1 MSVCRK
7 LFPNNSPI
15 VNFKINTPEQFI
27 LKSGIPV
34 FFYNHNYLK
43 LVKFTILNNFNP
55 FENDPCVNYFVKKM
69 FLEGCEK
76 HNHTEIA
83 NIIDFYGADMN
94 ITATPDA
101 NIISF
106 TVLKEYFNYIFEL
119 LCEILNSPSFEVDR
133 LEYIKTKKI
142 QELKIENTK
151 NKTIAY
157 KTFKK
162 ELFGNRNYGY
172 SLNEEDIK
180 KVKVYDLKNNFS
192 QFWLNNTQIFITGD
206 IDENLLK
213 NIGKNIPDNLNFSN
227 DNFFNNK
234 IESINSSKIININ
247 KQDSE
252 QVSMCLG
259 HALPNNEDSKKLW
272 CTVAFLGGYFG
283 SRLMKNIRERN
294 GYTYGISAQIVN
306 YHYVKYLLIKTSAK
320 KEFKEAIIE
329 EIRKEIIFLQNE
341 KISEEELNGFKQYF
355 LGNMLA
361 TFSNVFSDMEYSVT
375 IKMLSLEE
383 DYYQKLFETIKNISG
398 EEINYIAKKYLNSD
412 KFVQV
417 FVG

>member
-1 MSVCRK
+1 MSVNRN
-7 LFPNNSPI
+7 LFTNNFSI
-15 VNFKINTPEQFI
+15 DNFKINTPEQFF
-27 LKSGIPV
+27 LKSGTPV
-34 FFYNHNYLK
+34 FFYNHNDLK
-43 LVKFTILNNFNP
+43 LVRFTILNNFNT
-55 FENDPCVNYFVKKM
+55 FENDLCINYFVKKM
-69 FLEGCEK
+69 LLEGCEK
-76 HNHTEIA
+76 HSHTEIA
-83 NIIDFYGADMN
+83 DIIDFYGADIN

-106 TVLKEYFNYIFEL
+106 TVLREYFNDIFEL
-119 LCEILNSPSFEVDR
+119 LCDILKEPLFNEDR
-133 LEYIKTKKI
+133 LEYIKNKKI

-162 ELFGNRNYGY
+162 ELFGNSNYGY

-180 KVKVYDLKNNFS
+180 KVTTCDLKNNFS

-213 NIGKNIPDNLNFSN
+213 NIDKNIPDSLNFSN
-227 DNFFNNK
+227 DNFLNNK
-234 IESINSSKIININ
+234 IESVISSKIININ

-259 HALPNNEDSKKLW
+259 HILINDENYQKLW
-272 CTVAFLGGYFG
+272 CTIAFLGGYFG
-283 SRLMKNIRERN
+283 SRLMKNIREKN
-294 GYTYGISAQIVN
+294 GYTYGISAQIVSHR
-306 YHYVKYLLIKTSAK
+306 YAKYLLIKTSAK
-320 KEFKEAIIE
+320 KEFKEAII
-329 EIRKEIIFLQNE
+329 KEIKKEITLLQNE

-361 TFSNVFSDMEYSVT
+361 TFSNVFSDMEHFVT
-375 IKMLSLEE
+375 IRMLNLEQ
-383 DYYQKLFETIKNISG
+383 DYYPKLFEIIKNISG
-398 EEINYIAKKYLNSD
+398 DEINYIAKKYLNPD

>member
-1 MSVCRK
+1 MSVSRK
-7 LFPNNSPI
+7 LFPKNSQI

-69 FLEGCEK
+69 LLEGCEK
-76 HNHTEIA
+76 YNHTEIA
-83 NIIDFYGADMN
+83 DIINFYGADIN

-106 TVLKEYFNYIFEL
+106 TVLREYFNDIFEL
-119 LCEILNSPSFEVDR
+119 LYEILKEPLFNEDR
-133 LEYIKTKKI
+133 LEYIKNKKI

-157 KTFKK
+157 KTLKK
-162 ELFGNRNYGY
+162 ELFKDCNYGY

-180 KVKVYDLKNNFS
+180 KVTTCDLKNNFS
-192 QFWLNNTQIFITGD
+192 QFWLNNTQMFITGD
-206 IDENLLK
+206 INENLLK
-213 NIGKNIPDNLNFSN
+213 NIDKNIPDSLNFSN

-234 IESINSSKIININ
+234 IESTNSSKIININ

-259 HALPNNEDSKKLW
+259 HTLPNNEDSKKLW

-306 YHYVKYLLIKTSAK
+306 YRYVKYLLIKTSAK

-361 TFSNVFSDMEYSVT
+361 TFSNVFSDMVHSVT
-375 IKMLSLEE
+375 VKMLSLEE

-398 EEINYIAKKYLNSD
+398 EEINHIAKKYLNPD

>member
-1 MSVCRK
+1 MSVSRK
-7 LFPNNSPI
+7 LFPKNSPI
-15 VNFKINTPEQFI
+15 VNFEINTPEQFI

-34 FFYNHNYLK
+34 FFYNYNYLK

-69 FLEGCEK
+69 LLEGCEK

-83 NIIDFYGADMN
+83 DIIDFYGADIN
-94 ITATPDA
+94 ITATTDA

-106 TVLKEYFNYIFEL
+106 TVLREYFNDIFNL
-119 LCEILNSPSFEVDR
+119 LCEILKELLFNEDR
-133 LEYIKTKKI
+133 LEYIKDKKI

-180 KVKVYDLKNNFS
+180 KVTTCNLKSHYS

-206 IDENLLK
+206 IDEKLLK
-213 NIGKNIPDNLNFSN
+213 DLDKNIPDSLNFSN

-234 IESINSSKIININ
+234 IESVISSKIININ

-306 YHYVKYLLIKTSAK
+306 YRYVKYLLIKTSAK

-329 EIRKEIIFLQNE
+329 EIRKEITLLQNE

-361 TFSNVFSDMEYSVT
+361 TFSNVFSDMVHSVT
-375 IKMLSLEE
+375 VKMLNFEE

-398 EEINYIAKKYLNSD
+398 EEINHIAKKYLNPE

-417 FVG
+417 FIG

>member
-1 MSVCRK
+1 MSVSRK
-7 LFPNNSPI
+7 LFPKNSPI
-15 VNFKINTPEQFI
+15 VNFEINTPEQFI

-83 NIIDFYGADMN
+83 DIIDFYGADMN
-94 ITATPDA
+94 ITATTDA

-106 TVLKEYFNYIFEL
+106 TVLKEYFNDIFEL
-119 LCEILNSPSFEVDR
+119 LCDILNSPSFEGDR

-162 ELFGNRNYGY
+162 GLLGNRNYGY

-206 IDENLLK
+206 IDEKLLK
-213 NIGKNIPDNLNFSN
+213 NIDKNIPDNLNFSN
-227 DNFFNNK
+227 DSFLNGEIQLNHSGK
-234 IESINSSKIININ
+234 KININ

-306 YHYVKYLLIKTSAK
+306 YRYVKYLLIKTSAK

-329 EIRKEIIFLQNE
+329 EIRKEITILQNE

-361 TFSNVFSDMEYSVT
+361 TFSNIFSDMEHSVT

-398 EEINYIAKKYLNSD
+398 EEINHIAKKYLNPD

>member
-1 MSVCRK
+1 MSVSRK
-7 LFPNNSPI
+7 LFSNNSPI

-69 FLEGCEK
+69 LLEGCEK
-76 HNHTEIA
+76 YNHTEIA
-83 NIIDFYGADMN
+83 DIIDFYGADMN

-106 TVLKEYFNYIFEL
+106 TVLKEYFIYIFEL
-119 LCEILNSPSFEVDR
+119 LCDILKEPLFNEDR
-133 LEYIKTKKI
+133 LEYIKNKKI
-142 QELKIENTK
+142 QKLKIGNTK
-151 NKTIAY
+151 SKNIAF

-162 ELFGNRNYGY
+162 ELFGNSNYGY

-206 IDENLLK
+206 IDEKLLK
-213 NIGKNIPDNLNFSN
+213 NIDKNIPDNLNFSN

-234 IESINSSKIININ
+234 IESVNSSKIININ

-283 SRLMKNIRERN
+283 SRLMKNIREKN

-306 YHYVKYLLIKTSAK
+306 YRYVKYLLIKTSAK

-361 TFSNVFSDMEYSVT
+361 TFSNVFSDMEHSVT

-398 EEINYIAKKYLNSD
+398 EEINHIAKKYLNPD

>member
-119 LCEILNSPSFEVDR
+119 LCDILNSTSFEVDR

-213 NIGKNIPDNLNFSN
+213 NIDKNIPDSLNFSN
-227 DNFFNNK
+227 DNFLNNK
-234 IESINSSKIININ
+234 IESVNSSKIININ

-283 SRLMKNIRERN
+283 SRLMKNIREKN

-306 YHYVKYLLIKTSAK
+306 YRYVKYLLIKTSAK

-329 EIRKEIIFLQNE
+329 EIRKEITLKKKK

-361 TFSNVFSDMEYSVT
+361 TFSNVFSDMEHSVT

-383 DYYQKLFETIKNISG
+383 DYYQKLFETIKKISG
-398 EEINYIAKKYLNSD
+398 EEINHIAKKYLNPD
-412 KFVQV
+412 MFVQV
-417 FVG
+417 FVE

>member
-1 MSVCRK
+1 MSVSRK
-7 LFPNNSPI
+7 LSPKNSPI

-83 NIIDFYGADMN
+83 DIIDFYGADMN

-106 TVLKEYFNYIFEL
+106 TVLKEYFNNIFEL
-119 LCEILNSPSFEVDR
+119 LCDILNSPSFEGDR
-133 LEYIKTKKI
+133 LEYVKTKKI

-151 NKTIAY
+151 NKTIAF

-162 ELFGNRNYGY
+162 ELFEDCKYGY
-172 SLNEEDIK
+172 SITEEDIK

-213 NIGKNIPDNLNFSN
+213 DIDKNIPDNLKFSN
-227 DNFFNNK
+227 DSFLNGEIQLNHSGK
-234 IESINSSKIININ
+234 KININ

-259 HALPNNEDSKKLW
+259 HTLPNNEDSKKLW
-272 CTVAFLGGYFG
+272 CTIAFLGGYFG
-283 SRLMKNIRERN
+283 SRLMKNIREKN

-306 YHYVKYLLIKTSAK
+306 YRYVKYLLIKTSAK

-329 EIRKEIIFLQNE
+329 EIKKEIIFLQNE

-361 TFSNVFSDMEYSVT
+361 TFSNVFSDMEHSVT
-375 IKMLSLEE
+375 VKMLSLEE

-398 EEINYIAKKYLNSD
+398 EEINHIAKKYLNPD

>member
-1 MSVCRK
+1 MSVNRK
-7 LFPNNSPI
+7 LFPKNSQI

-69 FLEGCEK
+69 LLEGCEK
-76 HNHTEIA
+76 YNHTEIA
-83 NIIDFYGADMN
+83 DIIDFYGADIN
-94 ITATPDA
+94 ITVTPDA

-119 LCEILNSPSFEVDR
+119 LCDILNFPSFEVDR
-133 LEYIKTKKI
+133 LEYVKTKKI
-142 QELKIENTK
+142 QELKIGNTK
-151 NKTIAY
+151 SKNIAF

-162 ELFGNRNYGY
+162 ELFEDCNYGY

-180 KVKVYDLKNNFS
+180 KVKVCDLKNNYS
-192 QFWLNNTQIFITGD
+192 QFWLNNTQIFITGN

-213 NIGKNIPDNLNFSN
+213 NIDKNIPDNLNFSN

-259 HALPNNEDSKKLW
+259 HVLPNNEDFKKLW

-306 YHYVKYLLIKTSAK
+306 YRYVKYLLIKTSAK

-329 EIRKEIIFLQNE
+329 EIKKEITLLQNE
-341 KISEEELNGFKQYF
+341 KISEEEMNGFKQYF

-361 TFSNVFSDMEYSVT
+361 TFSNIFSDMEHSVT
-375 IKMLSLEE
+375 IKMLNFEE

-398 EEINYIAKKYLNSD
+398 EEINYIAKKYLNPD

>member
-1 MSVCRK
+1 MSVNRK
-7 LFPNNSPI
+7 LFSNNSQI
-15 VNFKINTPEQFI
+15 VNFEINTPEQFI
-27 LKSGIPV
+27 LKSGIPL
-34 FFYNHNYLK
+34 FFYNHNDLK

-55 FENDPCVNYFVKKM
+55 FENDLCVNYFVKKM
-69 FLEGCEK
+69 LLEGCEK
-76 HNHTEIA
+76 YNHTEIA
-83 NIIDFYGADMN
+83 DIIDFYGADIN

-106 TVLKEYFNYIFEL
+106 TVLKEYFNNIFEL
-119 LCEILNSPSFEVDR
+119 LCDILKEPLFNEDR
-133 LEYIKTKKI
+133 LEYIKNKKI
-142 QELKIENTK
+142 QKLKIGNTK
-151 NKTIAY
+151 SKNIAF

-162 ELFGNRNYGY
+162 ELFGNSNYGY

-206 IDENLLK
+206 INEKLLK
-213 NIGKNIPDNLNFSN
+213 NIDKNIPDNLNFSN

-234 IESINSSKIININ
+234 IESVNSSKIININ

-306 YHYVKYLLIKTSAK
+306 YRYVKYLLIKTSAK

-329 EIRKEIIFLQNE
+329 EIRKEITLLQNE

-361 TFSNVFSDMEYSVT
+361 TFSNVFSDMEHSVT

-398 EEINYIAKKYLNSD
+398 EEINHIAKKYLNLD

>member
-1 MSVCRK
+1 MSVNRK
-7 LFPNNSPI
+7 LFPKNSPI
-15 VNFKINTPEQFI
+15 VNFEINTTEQFI

-43 LVKFTILNNFNP
+43 LVKFTILNNFNT

-69 FLEGCEK
+69 LLEGCEK
-76 HNHTEIA
+76 YNHTEIA
-83 NIIDFYGADMN
+83 DIINFYGADIN

-119 LCEILNSPSFEVDR
+119 LCEILKEPLFNEDR
-133 LEYIKTKKI
+133 LEYIKNKKI

-180 KVKVYDLKNNFS
+180 KVTTCDLKSHFS

-206 IDENLLK
+206 IDEKLLK
-213 NIGKNIPDNLNFSN
+213 NINKNIPDNLKFSN
-227 DNFFNNK
+227 DSFLNDEIKLNH
-234 IESINSSKIININ
+234 SRKIININ

-259 HALPNNEDSKKLW
+259 HILINDENYQKLW

-283 SRLMKNIRERN
+283 SRLMKNIREKN

-306 YHYVKYLLIKTSAK
+306 YRYEKYLLIKTSAK

-361 TFSNVFSDMEYSVT
+361 TFSNVFSDMVHSVT
-375 IKMLSLEE
+375 VKMLNFEE

-398 EEINYIAKKYLNSD
+398 EEINYIAKKYLNPD

>member
-7 LFPNNSPI
+7 LFPKNSPI
-15 VNFKINTPEQFI
+15 VNFKINTSEQFI

-43 LVKFTILNNFNP
+43 LVKFTILNNFIP
-55 FENDPCVNYFVKKM
+55 FENDPCVNYFIKKM
-69 FLEGCEK
+69 LLEGCEK
-76 HNHTEIA
+76 YNHTEIA
-83 NIIDFYGADMN
+83 DIIDFYGADIN

-106 TVLKEYFNYIFEL
+106 TVLREYFNDIFEL
-119 LCEILNSPSFEVDR
+119 LCDILKDPLFNEDR
-133 LEYIKTKKI
+133 LEYIKNKKI

-162 ELFGNRNYGY
+162 ELFKDCKYGY

-206 IDENLLK
+206 IDEKLLK
-213 NIGKNIPDNLNFSN
+213 DIDKNIPDNLKFSN
-227 DNFFNNK
+227 DSFLNGEIQLNHSGK
-234 IESINSSKIININ
+234 KININ

-259 HALPNNEDSKKLW
+259 HVLPNNEDSKKLW
-272 CTVAFLGGYFG
+272 CTIAFLGGYFG

-306 YHYVKYLLIKTSAK
+306 YRYVKYLLIKTSAK

-329 EIRKEIIFLQNE
+329 EIRKEITLLQNE

-361 TFSNVFSDMEYSVT
+361 TFSNVFSDMVHSVT
-375 IKMLSLEE
+375 IKMLNLEE

-398 EEINYIAKKYLNSD
+398 EEINHIAKKYLNPD

-417 FVG
+417 FVR

>member
-1 MSVCRK
+1 MSVNRK
-7 LFPNNSPI
+7 LFTNNFSI
-15 VNFKINTPEQFI
+15 DSFKINTSEQFI

-34 FFYNHNYLK
+34 FFYNHNDLK

-55 FENDPCVNYFVKKM
+55 FENDLCVNYFVKKM
-69 FLEGCEK
+69 LLEGCEK
-76 HNHTEIA
+76 YNHTEIA
-83 NIIDFYGADMN
+83 DIIDFYGADIN

-106 TVLKEYFNYIFEL
+106 TVLREYCNYIFEL
-119 LCEILNSPSFEVDR
+119 LCDILNSPSFEGDR

-180 KVKVYDLKNNFS
+180 KVTTCDLKNNFS

-213 NIGKNIPDNLNFSN
+213 NIDKNIPDSLNFSN
-227 DNFFNNK
+227 DNFLNNK
-234 IESINSSKIININ
+234 IESVISSKIININ

-259 HALPNNEDSKKLW
+259 HILINDENYQKLW
-272 CTVAFLGGYFG
+272 CTIAFLGGYFG
-283 SRLMKNIRERN
+283 SRLMKNIREKN
-294 GYTYGISAQIVN
+294 GYTYGISAQIVSHR
-306 YHYVKYLLIKTSAK
+306 YAKYLLIKTSAK
-320 KEFKEAIIE
+320 KEFKEAII
-329 EIRKEIIFLQNE
+329 KEIKKEITLLQNE

-361 TFSNVFSDMEYSVT
+361 TFSNVFSDMEHFVT
-375 IKMLSLEE
+375 IRMLNLEQ
-383 DYYQKLFETIKNISG
+383 DYYPKLFEIIKNISG
-398 EEINYIAKKYLNSD
+398 DEINYIAKKYLNPD
-412 KFVQV
+412 MFVQV
-417 FVG
+417 FVE

>member
-1 MSVCRK
+1 MSVSRK
-7 LFPNNSPI
+7 LFPKNSQI

-43 LVKFTILNNFNP
+43 LVKFTILNNFNT

-69 FLEGCEK
+69 LLEGCEK
-76 HNHTEIA
+76 YNHTEIA
-83 NIIDFYGADMN
+83 DIINFYGADIN

-106 TVLKEYFNYIFEL
+106 TVLREYFNDIFEL
-119 LCEILNSPSFEVDR
+119 LYEILKEPLFNEDR
-133 LEYIKTKKI
+133 LEYIKNKKI

-157 KTFKK
+157 KTLKK
-162 ELFGNRNYGY
+162 ELFKDCNYGY

-180 KVKVYDLKNNFS
+180 KVTTCDLKNNFS
-192 QFWLNNTQIFITGD
+192 QFWLNNTQMFITGD
-206 IDENLLK
+206 INENLLK
-213 NIGKNIPDNLNFSN
+213 NIDKNIPDSLNFSN

-234 IESINSSKIININ
+234 IESTNSSKIININ

-259 HALPNNEDSKKLW
+259 HTLPNNEDSKKLW
-272 CTVAFLGGYFG
+272 CTVVFLGGYFG
-283 SRLMKNIRERN
+283 SRLMKNIREKN

-306 YHYVKYLLIKTSAK
+306 YRYVKYLLIKTSAK

-329 EIRKEIIFLQNE
+329 EIRKEKTLLQNE

-361 TFSNVFSDMEYSVT
+361 TFSNVFSDMEHSVT
-375 IKMLSLEE
+375 VKMLNFEE

-398 EEINYIAKKYLNSD
+398 EEINHIAKKYLNPD

>member
-1 MSVCRK
+1 MSVSRK
-7 LFPNNSPI
+7 LFPKNSQI

-43 LVKFTILNNFNP
+43 LVKFTILNNFNT

-69 FLEGCEK
+69 LLEGCEK
-76 HNHTEIA
+76 YNHTEIA
-83 NIIDFYGADMN
+83 DIINFYGADIN

-119 LCEILNSPSFEVDR
+119 LCEILKEPLFNEDR
-133 LEYIKTKKI
+133 LEYIKNKKI

-180 KVKVYDLKNNFS
+180 KVTTCDLKNNFS

-206 IDENLLK
+206 IDEKLLK
-213 NIGKNIPDNLNFSN
+213 NINKNIPDNLKFSN
-227 DNFFNNK
+227 DSFLNDEIKLNH
-234 IESINSSKIININ
+234 SRKIININ

-259 HALPNNEDSKKLW
+259 HILINDENYQKLW

-283 SRLMKNIRERN
+283 SRLMKNIREKN

-306 YHYVKYLLIKTSAK
+306 YRY
-320 KEFKEAIIE
+320 
-329 EIRKEIIFLQNE
+329 E
-341 KISEEELNGFKQYF
+341 KW
-355 LGNMLA
+355 
-361 TFSNVFSDMEYSVT
+361 
-375 IKMLSLEE
+375 
-383 DYYQKLFETIKNISG
+383 NIP
-398 EEINYIAKKYLNSD
+398 
-412 KFVQV
+412 
-417 FVG
+417 

>member
-1 MSVCRK
+1 MSVNRK
-7 LFPNNSPI
+7 LFTNNFSI
-15 VNFKINTPEQFI
+15 DSFKINTSEQFI

-34 FFYNHNYLK
+34 FFYNHNDLK
-43 LVKFTILNNFNP
+43 LVRFTILNNFNT
-55 FENDPCVNYFVKKM
+55 FKNDLCINYFVKKM
-69 FLEGCEK
+69 LLEGCEK
-76 HNHTEIA
+76 HSHTEIA
-83 NIIDFYGADMN
+83 DIIDFYGADIN

-162 ELFGNRNYGY
+162 ELFGNSNYGY
-172 SLNEEDIK
+172 SLNEEYIK
-180 KVKVYDLKNNFS
+180 KVTACDLKNNFS

-206 IDENLLK
+206 IDEKLLK
-213 NIGKNIPDNLNFSN
+213 DIDKNITDNLNFSN

-234 IESINSSKIININ
+234 IESVNSSKIININ

-259 HALPNNEDSKKLW
+259 HILINDENYQKLW
-272 CTVAFLGGYFG
+272 CTIAFLGGYFG
-283 SRLMKNIRERN
+283 SRLMKNIREKN
-294 GYTYGISAQIVN
+294 GYTYGISAQIVSHR
-306 YHYVKYLLIKTSAK
+306 YAKYLLIKTSAK

-329 EIRKEIIFLQNE
+329 EIKKEITLLQNE

-361 TFSNVFSDMEYSVT
+361 TFSNVFSDMEHSVT
-375 IKMLSLEE
+375 VKMLSLEE
-383 DYYQKLFETIKNISG
+383 DYYQKLFETIKKISG
-398 EEINYIAKKYLNSD
+398 EEINHIAKKYLNPD
-412 KFVQV
+412 MFVQV
-417 FVG
+417 FVE

>member
-213 NIGKNIPDNLNFSN
+213 NIDKNIPDSLNFSN
-227 DNFFNNK
+227 DNFLNNK
-234 IESINSSKIININ
+234 IESVNSSKIININ

-283 SRLMKNIRERN
+283 SRLMKNIREKN

-306 YHYVKYLLIKTSAK
+306 YRYVKYLLIKTSAK

-329 EIRKEIIFLQNE
+329 EIKKEITLLQNE
-341 KISEEELNGFKQYF
+341 KISEEEMNGFKQYF

-361 TFSNVFSDMEYSVT
+361 TFSNIFSDMEHSVT
-375 IKMLSLEE
+375 IKMLNFEE

-398 EEINYIAKKYLNSD
+398 EEINYIAKKYLNPD

>member
-1 MSVCRK
+1 MSVSRK
-7 LFPNNSPI
+7 LFPKNSPI
-15 VNFKINTPEQFI
+15 VNFEINTPEQFI
-27 LKSGIPV
+27 LKSEIPV
-34 FFYNHNYLK
+34 FFYNHNDLK

-55 FENDPCVNYFVKKM
+55 FENDPCINYFVKKIL
-69 FLEGCEK
+69 LEGCER

-83 NIIDFYGADMN
+83 DIIDFYGADIN

-119 LCEILNSPSFEVDR
+119 LCEILKEPLFNEDR
-133 LEYIKTKKI
+133 LEYIKNKKI

-162 ELFGNRNYGY
+162 ELFGNSNYGY

-192 QFWLNNTQIFITGD
+192 QSWLNNTQIFITGD
-206 IDENLLK
+206 IDEKLLK
-213 NIGKNIPDNLNFSN
+213 DIDKNIPDSLNFSN
-227 DNFFNNK
+227 DNFLNNN
-234 IESINSSKIININ
+234 IESTNSSKIININ

-259 HALPNNEDSKKLW
+259 HILINDENYQKLW

-283 SRLMKNIRERN
+283 SRLMKNIREKN

-306 YHYVKYLLIKTSAK
+306 YRYVKYLLIKTSAK

-329 EIRKEIIFLQNE
+329 EIKKEITLLQNE
-341 KISEEELNGFKQYF
+341 KISGEELNGFKQYF
-355 LGNMLA
+355 LGNLL
-361 TFSNVFSDMEYSVT
+361 TSFSNVFSDMEHLIN
-375 IKMLSLEE
+375 IKILNVEK
-383 DYYQKLFETIKNISG
+383 DYYENLFETIKNISG
-398 EEINYIAKKYLNSD
+398 EDINHIAKKYLNPD

-417 FVG
+417 FIG

>member
-1 MSVCRK
+1 MSVSRK
-7 LFPNNSPI
+7 LFPKNSQI

-43 LVKFTILNNFNP
+43 LVKFTILNNFNT

-69 FLEGCEK
+69 LLEGCEK
-76 HNHTEIA
+76 YNHTEIA
-83 NIIDFYGADMN
+83 DIINFYGADIN

-119 LCEILNSPSFEVDR
+119 LCEILKEPLFNEDR
-133 LEYIKTKKI
+133 LEYIKNKKI

-180 KVKVYDLKNNFS
+180 KVTTCDLKNNFS

-206 IDENLLK
+206 IDEKLLK
-213 NIGKNIPDNLNFSN
+213 NINKNIPDNLKFSN
-227 DNFFNNK
+227 DSFLNDEIKLNH
-234 IESINSSKIININ
+234 SRKIININ

-259 HALPNNEDSKKLW
+259 HILINDENYQKLW

-283 SRLMKNIRERN
+283 SRLMKNIREKN

-306 YHYVKYLLIKTSAK
+306 YRYEKYLLIKTSAK

-361 TFSNVFSDMEYSVT
+361 TFSNIFSDMEHSVT
-375 IKMLSLEE
+375 VKMLSLEE

-398 EEINYIAKKYLNSD
+398 EEINYIAKKYLNTD

>member
-1 MSVCRK
+1 MSVNRK
-7 LFPNNSPI
+7 LFPKNSQI

-34 FFYNHNYLK
+34 FFYNHNCLK
-43 LVKFTILNNFNP
+43 LVKFTILNNFNT

-69 FLEGCEK
+69 LLEGCEK
-76 HNHTEIA
+76 YNHTEIA
-83 NIIDFYGADMN
+83 DIIDFYGADMN

-106 TVLKEYFNYIFEL
+106 TVLREYCNYIFEL
-119 LCEILNSPSFEVDR
+119 LCDILNSPSFEGDR
-133 LEYIKTKKI
+133 LEYVKTKKI

-162 ELFGNRNYGY
+162 ELFEDCKYGC
-172 SLNEEDIK
+172 SITEEDIK
-180 KVKVYDLKNNFS
+180 KVTAYDLKNNFS

-206 IDENLLK
+206 IDEKLLK
-213 NIGKNIPDNLNFSN
+213 NIDKKIPDNLKFSN
-227 DNFFNNK
+227 DSFLNNK
-234 IESINSSKIININ
+234 IESTNSSKIININ

-259 HALPNNEDSKKLW
+259 HTLPNNEDSKKLW

-306 YHYVKYLLIKTSAK
+306 YRYVKYLLIKTSAK

-361 TFSNVFSDMEYSVT
+361 TFSNVFSDMEHSVT
-375 IKMLSLEE
+375 VKMLNLEE

-398 EEINYIAKKYLNSD
+398 EEINHIAKKYLNPD

>member
-1 MSVCRK
+1 MSVNRK
-7 LFPNNSPI
+7 LFTNNFSI
-15 VNFKINTPEQFI
+15 DSFKINTSEQFI

-34 FFYNHNYLK
+34 FFYNHNDLK
-43 LVKFTILNNFNP
+43 LVRFTILNNFNT
-55 FENDPCVNYFVKKM
+55 FKNDLCINYFVKKM
-69 FLEGCEK
+69 LLEGCEK
-76 HNHTEIA
+76 YNHTEIA
-83 NIIDFYGADMN
+83 DIIDFYGADIN

-162 ELFGNRNYGY
+162 ELFGNSNYGY
-172 SLNEEDIK
+172 SLNEEYIK
-180 KVKVYDLKNNFS
+180 KVTACDLKNNFS

-213 NIGKNIPDNLNFSN
+213 NIDKNIHDNLNFSN
-227 DNFFNNK
+227 DNFLNNK
-234 IESINSSKIININ
+234 IESVNSSKIININ

-259 HALPNNEDSKKLW
+259 HILINDENYQKLW

-283 SRLMKNIRERN
+283 SRLMKNIREKN

-306 YHYVKYLLIKTSAK
+306 CRYVKYLLIKTSAK

-329 EIRKEIIFLQNE
+329 EIKKEITLLQNE

-361 TFSNVFSDMEYSVT
+361 TFSNVFSDMVHSITV
-375 IKMLSLEE
+375 KMLSLEE

-398 EEINYIAKKYLNSD
+398 EEINYIAKKYLNPE

>member
-1 MSVCRK
+1 MSVSRK
-7 LFPNNSPI
+7 LFPKNSPI

-43 LVKFTILNNFNP
+43 LVKFTILNNFNL

-69 FLEGCEK
+69 LLEGCEK
-76 HNHTEIA
+76 YNHTEIA
-83 NIIDFYGADMN
+83 DIIDFYGADIN

-119 LCEILNSPSFEVDR
+119 LCEILKEPLFNEDR
-133 LEYIKTKKI
+133 LEYIKNKKI

-162 ELFGNRNYGY
+162 ELFEDCNYGY

-180 KVKVYDLKNNFS
+180 KVKVCDLKNNFS
-192 QFWLNNTQIFITGD
+192 QFWLNNTQIFITGN

-213 NIGKNIPDNLNFSN
+213 NIDKNIPDSLNFSN

-234 IESINSSKIININ
+234 IESVNSSKIININ

-272 CTVAFLGGYFG
+272 CTVAFLGAYFG

-306 YHYVKYLLIKTSAK
+306 YRYVKYLLIKTSAK

-329 EIRKEIIFLQNE
+329 EIRKEITLLQNE
-341 KISEEELNGFKQYF
+341 KISEEELKGFKQYF

-361 TFSNVFSDMEYSVT
+361 TFSNVFSDMEHSVT

-398 EEINYIAKKYLNSD
+398 EEINHIAKKYLNPD

>member
-1 MSVCRK
+1 M
-7 LFPNNSPI
+7 L
-15 VNFKINTPEQFI
+15 
-27 LKSGIPV
+27 
-34 FFYNHNYLK
+34 
-43 LVKFTILNNFNP
+43 
-55 FENDPCVNYFVKKM
+55 
-69 FLEGCEK
+69 LEGCK
-76 HNHTEIA
+76 KYNHTEIA
-83 NIIDFYGADMN
+83 DIIDFYGADMN

-106 TVLKEYFNYIFEL
+106 TVLRKYFNNIFEL
-119 LCEILNSPSFEVDR
+119 LCEILKDPLFNEDR
-133 LEYIKTKKI
+133 LEYIKNKKI

-172 SLNEEDIK
+172 SLNEENIK
-180 KVKVYDLKNNFS
+180 KVTTCDLKSHYS
-192 QFWLNNTQIFITGD
+192 QFWLNNIQIFITGD
-206 IDENLLK
+206 IDEKLLK
-213 NIGKNIPDNLNFSN
+213 DIDKKIPDNLKVSNNNFLNSEIQLN
-227 DNFFNNK
+227 H
-234 IESINSSKIININ
+234 SSKIININ
-247 KQDSE
+247 KQESE

-259 HALPNNEDSKKLW
+259 HALPNNEDFKKLW

-283 SRLMKNIRERN
+283 SRLMKNIREKN

-306 YHYVKYLLIKTSAK
+306 YRYVKYLLIKTSAK

-329 EIRKEIIFLQNE
+329 EIKKEIILLQNE

-361 TFSNVFSDMEYSVT
+361 TFSNVFSEMVHSVT
-375 IKMLSLEE
+375 IKMLSLEK
-383 DYYQKLFETIKNISG
+383 DYYKKLFETIKNISG
-398 EEINYIAKKYLNSD
+398 EEINHIAKKYLNPD

>member
-7 LFPNNSPI
+7 LFPKNSPI
-15 VNFKINTPEQFI
+15 VNFEINTPEQFI

-34 FFYNHNYLK
+34 FFYNYNDLK

-69 FLEGCEK
+69 LLEGCEK
-76 HNHTEIA
+76 YNHTEIA
-83 NIIDFYGADMN
+83 DIIDFYGADMN
-94 ITATPDA
+94 ITATTNA

-106 TVLKEYFNYIFEL
+106 TVLREYFNDIFEL
-119 LCEILNSPSFEVDR
+119 LCDILNSPSFEVDR
-133 LEYIKTKKI
+133 LEYVKTKKI

-162 ELFGNRNYGY
+162 ELF
-172 SLNEEDIK
+172 
-180 KVKVYDLKNNFS
+180 
-192 QFWLNNTQIFITGD
+192 ITGD
-206 IDENLLK
+206 IDEKLLK
-213 NIGKNIPDNLNFSN
+213 DIDKNIPDNLNFSN

-234 IESINSSKIININ
+234 IESVNSSKIININ

-259 HALPNNEDSKKLW
+259 HVLLNNEDSKKLW

-306 YHYVKYLLIKTSAK
+306 YRYVKYLLIKTSAK

-329 EIRKEIIFLQNE
+329 EIRKEITLLQNE

-361 TFSNVFSDMEYSVT
+361 TFSNVFSDMVHSVT
-375 IKMLSLEE
+375 VKMLSLEE

-398 EEINYIAKKYLNSD
+398 EEINHIAKKYLNPD

-417 FVG
+417 FVE

>member
-1 MSVCRK
+1 MSVNRK
-7 LFPNNSPI
+7 LFTNNSSI
-15 VNFKINTPEQFI
+15 DSFKINTSEQFI

-34 FFYNHNYLK
+34 FFYNHNDLK
-43 LVKFTILNNFNP
+43 LVRFTILNNFNT
-55 FENDPCVNYFVKKM
+55 FKNDLCINYFVKKM
-69 FLEGCEK
+69 LLEGCEK

-83 NIIDFYGADMN
+83 DIIDFYGADIN

-119 LCEILNSPSFEVDR
+119 LCDILKEPLFNEDR
-133 LEYIKTKKI
+133 LEYIKNKKI

-206 IDENLLK
+206 IDEKLLK
-213 NIGKNIPDNLNFSN
+213 DIDKNITDNLNFSN

-234 IESINSSKIININ
+234 IESVNSSKIININ

-259 HALPNNEDSKKLW
+259 HILINDENYQKLW
-272 CTVAFLGGYFG
+272 CTIAFLGGYFG
-283 SRLMKNIRERN
+283 SRLMKNIREKN
-294 GYTYGISAQIVN
+294 GYTYGISAQIVSHR
-306 YHYVKYLLIKTSAK
+306 YAKYLLIKTSAK
-320 KEFKEAIIE
+320 KEFKEAII
-329 EIRKEIIFLQNE
+329 KEIKKEITLLQNE

-361 TFSNVFSDMEYSVT
+361 TFSNVFSDMEHSVT
-375 IKMLSLEE
+375 VKMLSLEE
-383 DYYQKLFETIKNISG
+383 DYYQKLFETIKKISG
-398 EEINYIAKKYLNSD
+398 EEINHIAKKYLNSE

>member
-1 MSVCRK
+1 MSVNRK
-7 LFPNNSPI
+7 LFTNNSSI
-15 VNFKINTPEQFI
+15 DSFKINTSEQFI

-34 FFYNHNYLK
+34 FFYNHNDLK
-43 LVKFTILNNFNP
+43 LVKFIILNNFNP
-55 FENDPCVNYFVKKM
+55 FENDLCVNYFVKKM
-69 FLEGCEK
+69 LLEGCEK

-83 NIIDFYGADMN
+83 DIIDFYGADIN

-106 TVLKEYFNYIFEL
+106 TVLKEYCNYIFEL
-119 LCEILNSPSFEVDR
+119 LCDILKEPLFNEDR
-133 LEYIKTKKI
+133 LEYIKNKKI

-192 QFWLNNTQIFITGD
+192 QFWLKNTQMFITGD

-213 NIGKNIPDNLNFSN
+213 NIDKNITDNLNFSN

-234 IESINSSKIININ
+234 IESVNSSKIININ

-259 HALPNNEDSKKLW
+259 HILINDENYQKLW
-272 CTVAFLGGYFG
+272 CTIAFLGGYFG
-283 SRLMKNIRERN
+283 SRLMKNIREKN
-294 GYTYGISAQIVN
+294 GYTYGISAQIVSHR
-306 YHYVKYLLIKTSAK
+306 YAKYLLIKTSAK
-320 KEFKEAIIE
+320 KEFKEAII
-329 EIRKEIIFLQNE
+329 KEIKKEITLLQNE

-355 LGNMLA
+355 LGSMLA
-361 TFSNVFSDMEYSVT
+361 TFSNVFSDMVHSVT
-375 IKMLSLEE
+375 VKMSSLEE

-398 EEINYIAKKYLNSD
+398 EEINHIAKKYLNPD

>member
-1 MSVCRK
+1 MSVSRK
-7 LFPNNSPI
+7 LFSNNSPI

-69 FLEGCEK
+69 LLEGCEK
-76 HNHTEIA
+76 YNHTEIA
-83 NIIDFYGADMN
+83 DIIDFYGADMN

-106 TVLKEYFNYIFEL
+106 TVLKEYFIYIFEL
-119 LCEILNSPSFEVDR
+119 LCDILKEPLFNEDR
-133 LEYIKTKKI
+133 LEYIKNKKI
-142 QELKIENTK
+142 QKLKIGNTK
-151 NKTIAY
+151 SKNIAF

-162 ELFGNRNYGY
+162 ELFGNSNYGY

-206 IDENLLK
+206 IDEKLLK
-213 NIGKNIPDNLNFSN
+213 NIDKNIPDNLNFSN

-234 IESINSSKIININ
+234 IESVNSSKIININ

-283 SRLMKNIRERN
+283 SRLMKNIREKN

-306 YHYVKYLLIKTSAK
+306 YRYVKYLLIKTSAK

-361 TFSNVFSDMEYSVT
+361 TFSNVFSDMEHSVT

-398 EEINYIAKKYLNSD
+398 EEINHIAKKYLNPD
-412 KFVQV
+412 MFVQV
-417 FVG
+417 FVE

>member
-1 MSVCRK
+1 MSVSRK

-15 VNFKINTPEQFI
+15 VNFEINTPEQFI

-34 FFYNHNYLK
+34 FFYNYNDLK

-69 FLEGCEK
+69 LLEGCEK
-76 HNHTEIA
+76 YNHTEIA
-83 NIIDFYGADMN
+83 DIIDFYGADIN

-119 LCEILNSPSFEVDR
+119 LCEILKEPLFNEDR
-133 LEYIKTKKI
+133 LEYIKNKKI

-162 ELFGNRNYGY
+162 ELFEDCNYGY

-180 KVKVYDLKNNFS
+180 KVKVCDLKNNFS

-206 IDENLLK
+206 IDEKLLK
-213 NIGKNIPDNLNFSN
+213 NINKNIPDNLKFSN
-227 DNFFNNK
+227 DSFLNDEIKLNH
-234 IESINSSKIININ
+234 SRKIININ

-259 HALPNNEDSKKLW
+259 HILINDENYQKLW
-272 CTVAFLGGYFG
+272 CTIAFLGGYFG

-306 YHYVKYLLIKTSAK
+306 YRYVKYLLIKTSAK

-329 EIRKEIIFLQNE
+329 EIKKEITLLQNE

-361 TFSNVFSDMEYSVT
+361 TFSNVFSDMVHSVT
-375 IKMLSLEE
+375 VKMLNFEE

-398 EEINYIAKKYLNSD
+398 EEINHIAKKYLNPD

>member
-1 MSVCRK
+1 MSVNRN
-7 LFPNNSPI
+7 LFTNNFSI
-15 VNFKINTPEQFI
+15 DSFKINTPEQFF
-27 LKSGIPV
+27 LKSGTPV
-34 FFYNHNYLK
+34 FFYNHNDLK
-43 LVKFTILNNFNP
+43 LVRFTILNNFNT
-55 FENDPCVNYFVKKM
+55 FENDLCVNYFVKKM
-69 FLEGCEK
+69 LLEGCEK

-83 NIIDFYGADMN
+83 DIIDFYGADMN
-94 ITATPDA
+94 ITATTDA

-106 TVLKEYFNYIFEL
+106 TVLKEYFNDIFEL
-119 LCEILNSPSFEVDR
+119 LCEILKEPLFNEDR
-133 LEYIKTKKI
+133 LEYIKNKKI

-180 KVKVYDLKNNFS
+180 KVTTCDLKNNFS

-213 NIGKNIPDNLNFSN
+213 NIDKNIPDNLNFSN

-234 IESINSSKIININ
+234 IESVNSSKIININ

-259 HALPNNEDSKKLW
+259 HTLPNNEDSKKLW

-283 SRLMKNIRERN
+283 SRLMKNIREKN
-294 GYTYGISAQIVN
+294 GYTYGISAQIVSHR
-306 YHYVKYLLIKTSAK
+306 YAKYLLIKTSAK

-329 EIRKEIIFLQNE
+329 EIKKEITLLQNE

-361 TFSNVFSDMEYSVT
+361 TFSNVFSDMEHSVT

-398 EEINYIAKKYLNSD
+398 EEINHIAKKYLNPE

>member
-1 MSVCRK
+1 MSVNRN
-7 LFPNNSPI
+7 LFTNNFSI
-15 VNFKINTPEQFI
+15 DSFKINTPEQFF
-27 LKSGIPV
+27 LKSGTPV
-34 FFYNHNYLK
+34 FFYNHNDLK
-43 LVKFTILNNFNP
+43 LVRFTILNNFNT
-55 FENDPCVNYFVKKM
+55 FENDLCVNYFVKKM
-69 FLEGCEK
+69 LLEGCEK

-83 NIIDFYGADMN
+83 DIIDFYGADMN
-94 ITATPDA
+94 ITATTDA

-106 TVLKEYFNYIFEL
+106 TVLKEYFNDIFEL
-119 LCEILNSPSFEVDR
+119 LCEILKEPLFNEDR
-133 LEYIKTKKI
+133 LEYIKNKKI

-162 ELFGNRNYGY
+162 ELFKDCKYGY
-172 SLNEEDIK
+172 SITEEDIK
-180 KVKVYDLKNNFS
+180 KVTAYDLKNNFS

-206 IDENLLK
+206 IDEKLLK
-213 NIGKNIPDNLNFSN
+213 DIDKNITDNLNFSN

-234 IESINSSKIININ
+234 IESVNSSKIININ

-259 HALPNNEDSKKLW
+259 HTLPNNEDSKKLW

-283 SRLMKNIRERN
+283 SRLMKNIREKN

-306 YHYVKYLLIKTSAK
+306 YRYVKYLLIKTSAK

-329 EIRKEIIFLQNE
+329 EIRKEITLLQNE

-361 TFSNVFSDMEYSVT
+361 TFSNVFSDMEHSVT

-398 EEINYIAKKYLNSD
+398 EEINHIAKKYLNPE

>member
-7 LFPNNSPI
+7 LFPKNSPI
-15 VNFKINTPEQFI
+15 VNFEINTPEQFI

-34 FFYNHNYLK
+34 FFYNYNDLK

-69 FLEGCEK
+69 LLEGS
-76 HNHTEIA
+76 N
-83 NIIDFYGADMN
+83 
-94 ITATPDA
+94 A

-106 TVLKEYFNYIFEL
+106 TVLREYFNDIFEL
-119 LCEILNSPSFEVDR
+119 LCDILNSPSFEVDR
-133 LEYIKTKKI
+133 LEYVKTKKI

-162 ELFGNRNYGY
+162 ELLGNRNYGY

-206 IDENLLK
+206 IDEKLLK
-213 NIGKNIPDNLNFSN
+213 DIDKNIPDNLNFSN

-234 IESINSSKIININ
+234 IESVNSSKIININ

-259 HALPNNEDSKKLW
+259 HVLLNNEDSKKLW

-306 YHYVKYLLIKTSAK
+306 YRYVKYLLIKTSAK

-329 EIRKEIIFLQNE
+329 EIRKEITLLQNE

-361 TFSNVFSDMEYSVT
+361 TFSNVFSDMVHSVT
-375 IKMLSLEE
+375 VKMLSLEE

-398 EEINYIAKKYLNSD
+398 EEINHIAKKYLNPD

-417 FVG
+417 FVE

>member
-1 MSVCRK
+1 MSVSRK
-7 LFPNNSPI
+7 LFPKNSPI

-43 LVKFTILNNFNP
+43 LVKFTILNNFNT

-69 FLEGCEK
+69 LLEGCEK
-76 HNHTEIA
+76 YNHTEIA
-83 NIIDFYGADMN
+83 DIIDFYGADMN

-119 LCEILNSPSFEVDR
+119 LCDILKEPLFNEDR
-133 LEYIKTKKI
+133 LEYIKNKKI

-162 ELFGNRNYGY
+162 GLLGNRNYGY

-180 KVKVYDLKNNFS
+180 KVTTCDLKSHFS

-206 IDENLLK
+206 IDEKLLK
-213 NIGKNIPDNLNFSN
+213 NIDKKIPDNLKFSN
-227 DNFFNNK
+227 DSFLNGEIQLNH
-234 IESINSSKIININ
+234 SGKIININ

-259 HALPNNEDSKKLW
+259 HILPNNEDSKKLW
-272 CTVAFLGGYFG
+272 CTIAFLGGYFG
-283 SRLMKNIRERN
+283 SRLMKNIREKN

-306 YHYVKYLLIKTSAK
+306 YRYVKYLLIKTSAK

-329 EIRKEIIFLQNE
+329 EIKKEITLLQNE

-361 TFSNVFSDMEYSVT
+361 TFSNVFSDMEHSVT
-375 IKMLSLEE
+375 VKMLNFEE

-398 EEINYIAKKYLNSD
+398 EEINHIAKKYLNPD

>member
-1 MSVCRK
+1 MSVNRK
-7 LFPNNSPI
+7 LFTNNSSI
-15 VNFKINTPEQFI
+15 DSFKINTSEQFI

-34 FFYNHNYLK
+34 FFYNHNDLK
-43 LVKFTILNNFNP
+43 LVKFIILNNFNP
-55 FENDPCVNYFVKKM
+55 FENDLCVNYFVKKM
-69 FLEGCEK
+69 LLEGCEK

-83 NIIDFYGADMN
+83 DIIDFYGADIN

-106 TVLKEYFNYIFEL
+106 TVLKEYCNYIFEL
-119 LCEILNSPSFEVDR
+119 LCDILKEPLFNEDR
-133 LEYIKTKKI
+133 LEYIKNKKI

-192 QFWLNNTQIFITGD
+192 QFWLKNTQMFITGD

-213 NIGKNIPDNLNFSN
+213 NIDKNITDNLNFSN

-234 IESINSSKIININ
+234 IESVNSSKIININ

-259 HALPNNEDSKKLW
+259 HILINDENYQKLW
-272 CTVAFLGGYFG
+272 CTIAFLGGYFG
-283 SRLMKNIRERN
+283 SRLMKNIREKN
-294 GYTYGISAQIVN
+294 GYTYGISAQIVSHR
-306 YHYVKYLLIKTSAK
+306 YAKYLLIKTSAK
-320 KEFKEAIIE
+320 KEFKEAII
-329 EIRKEIIFLQNE
+329 KEIKKEITLLQNE

-355 LGNMLA
+355 LGSMLA
-361 TFSNVFSDMEYSVT
+361 TFSNVFSDMVHSVT
-375 IKMLSLEE
+375 VKMSSLEE

-398 EEINYIAKKYLNSD
+398 EEINHIAKKYLNLD

>member
-1 MSVCRK
+1 MSVNRN
-7 LFPNNSPI
+7 LFTNNFSI
-15 VNFKINTPEQFI
+15 DSFKINTPEQFF
-27 LKSGIPV
+27 LKSGTPV
-34 FFYNHNYLK
+34 FFYNHNDLK
-43 LVKFTILNNFNP
+43 LVRFTILNNFNT
-55 FENDPCVNYFVKKM
+55 FENDLCVNYFVKKM
-69 FLEGCEK
+69 LLEGCEK

-83 NIIDFYGADMN
+83 DIIDFYGADMN
-94 ITATPDA
+94 ITATTDA

-106 TVLKEYFNYIFEL
+106 TVLKEYFNDIFEL
-119 LCEILNSPSFEVDR
+119 LCEILKEPLFNEDR

-162 ELFGNRNYGY
+162 ELFGNSNYGY
-172 SLNEEDIK
+172 SLNEEYIK
-180 KVKVYDLKNNFS
+180 KVTACDLKNNFS

-206 IDENLLK
+206 IDEKLLK
-213 NIGKNIPDNLNFSN
+213 DIDKNITDNLNFSN

-234 IESINSSKIININ
+234 IESVNSSKIININ

-259 HALPNNEDSKKLW
+259 HTLPNNEDSKKLW

-283 SRLMKNIRERN
+283 SRLMKNIREKN

-306 YHYVKYLLIKTSAK
+306 YRYVKYLLIKTSAK

-329 EIRKEIIFLQNE
+329 EIRKEITLLQNE

-361 TFSNVFSDMEYSVT
+361 TFSNVFSDMEHSVT

-398 EEINYIAKKYLNSD
+398 EEINHIAKKYLNPE